1 VAESGARLE
10 LVSPERYFA
19 PDIGL
24 SIVPYMRIFEARSV
38 KITTMMR
45 VRALR
50 RQGNKIAA
58 TLWSPYA
65 ERDIGERLVDQVIVE
80 NATLPAA
87 ELYFDLKPQS
97 SNAGRLDYDALLAGK
112 PQPDTGTGFRLYRI
126 GDAVASRNIHAA
138 IYDAL
143 RLCKDF

>member
-1 VAESGARLE
+1 
-10 LVSPERYFA
+10 
-19 PDIGL
+19 
-24 SIVPYMRIFEARSV
+24 M
-38 KITTMMR
+38 TR

-50 RQGNKIAA
+50 RQGNKHGS

-65 ERDIGERLVDQVIVE
+65 EHDTGERLVDQVIVE
-80 NATLPAA
+80 NATLPPAD
-87 ELYFDLKPQS
+87 LYFDLKPRS
-97 SNAGRLDYDALLAGK
+97 SNAGRLDYDALLAGE